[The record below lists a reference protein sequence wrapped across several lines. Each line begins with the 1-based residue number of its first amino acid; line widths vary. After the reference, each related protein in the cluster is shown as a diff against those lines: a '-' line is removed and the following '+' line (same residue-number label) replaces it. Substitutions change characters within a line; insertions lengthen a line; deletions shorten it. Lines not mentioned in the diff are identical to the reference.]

1 MTRFVHLNLHTEY
14 SVVDGILRIK
24 PMMSTLADHQAAAVA
39 VTDQSNLYAAVKH
52 YRAAQSAGIKPLI
65 GADLR
70 LTTPE
75 GHEDY
80 AHFIALCQNYQGYQ
94 NLSELI
100 SRCHTHG
107 QDGGFPMATWAWL
120 EELSEGLIILSGGKE
135 GEIGQ
140 LICAGNLELAAE
152 RCQAWQTLFGDRY
165 YLELQRVGRKE
176 DELVV
181 QQSLDLAAEFGIPV
195 VATNAARFLKTS
207 DFDAHEARVCIN
219 EGRTLDDTRRPKRFT
234 DQQYL
239 KSPEEMQALFE
250 DVPEAI
256 DNTWYI
262 AQRCT
267 LEFNFKDYFL
277 PNFPIPEGMSIDDY
291 LRQVSR
297 EGLETR
303 LDVLLDRE
311 AEDFTEK
318 RKIYDERLE
327 KELDVIISMGFPGY
341 FLIVADFIQWGK
353 DNAIPVGP
361 GRGSGAGSLVAY
373 ALKITDLDPLAYD
386 LLFERFLNPE
396 RVSMPDFDIDFC
408 MDRRDEVIAYVARKY
423 GRDHVSQIITHGTMA
438 AKAVVRDCGR
448 VLGLPYGMVDQ
459 ISKLIPFDLKMTLQ
473 RALDEEEALRERYE
487 KEEDVHELIDL
498 ALQLE
503 GTVRNVGK
511 HAGGVVIAPS
521 KMSDFVP
528 LYCDAGSSSV
538 VCQYDMVDVESIGLV
553 KFDFLGLRTLTII
566 DWAVRDANIQRKA
579 EGLEPIHIDQ
589 LPIDDADTYK
599 VFAQA
604 NTTAIFQFESRGM
617 RDMLKRAKPDRLE
630 DIIALVA
637 LYRPGPMDLIP
648 DFIDRKHGKRF
659 EYLHP
664 LLEPVLESTFGIMVY
679 QEQVM
684 QAAQICAGYSLG
696 GADLLRR
703 AMGKKKPEEMA
714 KQRLMFVEGARDK
727 DIDEDK
733 ANEIFDYME
742 KFAGYGFN
750 KSHAAAYALVAYQT
764 AWLKAHYPAAF
775 MAAVL
780 SADMDNTDKVVG
792 LIDECRNMGID
803 VLSPDVNLCD
813 SKFTVQDA
821 KTIRYGLGAIKGVGE
836 AAIDGMVDDRQ
847 QQGPF
852 CDLFELCRR
861 LDTRKVNRR
870 VLEALI
876 RAGALDQLGPGR
888 SSCIASLD
896 IALKLAEQHAKNTTA
911 GQNDM
916 FGLAA
921 EPSAEPEENAQYVR
935 VREWS
940 EEERLAG
947 EKQTLGLYL
956 SGHPIDRYD
965 EELKSLVSARLN
977 VLKTGKRRVAGQ
989 VIGLRYIN
997 GRRGKMAVAEL
1008 DDKTGRLE
1016 VVVYSDVLE
1025 QFGEFLVKD
1034 RVIIIEG
1041 ECREDNFS
1049 EGLAMNADKILE
1061 IERCRGELAKAL
1073 HIHMDARQM
1082 NGQFAQGVTSLEST
1096 LTPFLEGPCRV
1107 CIDYKNQTTSS
1118 AVLLGER
1125 WRVSVPD
1132 RLLDQLRESFGK
1144 DAIHLEY

>member
-1 MTRFVHLNLHTEY
+1 MVRFVHLNVHTEY
-14 SVVDGILRIK
+14 SVVDGVIRIK
-24 PMMSTLADHQAAAVA
+24 PLMEKLTEHRAPAVA
-39 VTDQSNLYAAVKH
+39 ITDQSNLYAAVKH
-52 YRAAQSAGIKPLI
+52 FRASQSAGIKPII

-70 LTTPE
+70 IETPDSNDAF
-75 GHEDY
+75 GN
-80 AHFIALCQNYQGYQ
+80 FTVLCQHYAGYQ
-94 NLSELI
+94 NLSALI
-100 SRCHTHG
+100 SRCYLEG
-107 QDGGFPMATWAWL
+107 QDTGIPVAKWEWIKEFAD
-120 EELSEGLIILSGGKE
+120 GLIVLSGARE

-140 LICAGNLELAAE
+140 LILAGNLEQAQQRCAE
-152 RCQAWQTLFGDRY
+152 WQAVFPDRF
-165 YLELQRVGRKE
+165 YLELQRIGHVD
-176 DELVV
+176 DERVV
-181 QQSLDLAAEFGIPV
+181 QHSLQLAADLNLPV
-195 VATNAARFLKTS
+195 VATNASRFLITE

-234 DQQYL
+234 QEQYL
-239 KSPEEMQALFE
+239 KSPEEMAVLFE
-250 DVPEAI
+250 DIPEAVE
-256 DNTWYI
+256 NTWYI
-262 AQRCT
+262 AQRCN

-277 PNFPIPEGMSIDDY
+277 PNFPVPEGFTIEEY
-291 LRQVSR
+291 LRHVTR
-297 EGLETR
+297 EGLERR
-303 LDVLLDRE
+303 LDILLDRE
-311 AEDFTEK
+311 APDFAE
-318 RKIYDERLE
+318 RRIPYDERLE
-327 KELDVIISMGFPGY
+327 IELDVIISMGFPGY

-353 DNAIPVGP
+353 DNEIPVGP

-423 GRDHVSQIITHGTMA
+423 GRDHVSQIITYGTMA

-448 VLGLPYGMVDQ
+448 AMGLPYGFVDQ

-473 RALDEEEALRERYE
+473 RALDEEEALRDRYQQ
-487 KEEDVHELIDL
+487 EEEVKDLIDL
-498 ALQLE
+498 GLRLE

-528 LYCDAGSSSV
+528 LYCEADSESI

-566 DWAVRDANIQRKA
+566 DWAVRDANIQRQVSG
-579 EGLEPIHIDQ
+579 EEPIQIDL
-589 LPIDDADTYK
+589 LPLDDAETYQ
-599 VFAQA
+599 VFSQA
-604 NTTAIFQFESRGM
+604 NTTAVFQFESRGM

-648 DFIDRKHGKRF
+648 DFIDRKHGKSF

-664 LLEPVLESTFGIMVY
+664 LLEPVLKPTYGIMVY

-684 QAAQICAGYSLG
+684 QAAQICAGFTLG

-703 AMGKKKPEEMA
+703 AMGKKKVEEMA
-714 KQRLMFVEGARDK
+714 KQRKLFVEGASKK
-727 DIDEDK
+727 DIGEDK

-750 KSHAAAYALVAYQT
+750 KSHAAAYAVVAYQT
-764 AWLKAHYPAAF
+764 AWLKAHHPAAF

-780 SADMDNTDKVVG
+780 SSDMDNTDKVVG
-792 LIDECRNMGID
+792 LIDECRHMGVD
-803 VLSPDVNLCD
+803 VVSPDVNVCS
-813 SKFTVQDA
+813 SKFTVQDE

-836 AAIDGMVDDRQ
+836 GAIDGLVADRDEN
-847 QQGPF
+847 GAF
-852 CDLFELCRR
+852 VDLFELCRR

-876 RAGALDQLGPGR
+876 RAGAMDQLGPGR

-896 IALKLAEQHAKNTTA
+896 VALKLADQHARNATA

-916 FGLAA
+916 FGLSAA
-921 EPSAEPEENAQYVR
+921 PSESESAQFVV

-947 EKQTLGLYL
+947 EKLTLGLYL

-977 VLKTGKRRVAGQ
+977 ALKTGKRRVAGQ
-989 VIGLRYIN
+989 VISMRYIN
-997 GRRGKMAVAEL
+997 ARRGKMAVATL
-1008 DDKTGRLE
+1008 DDKTARVE

-1034 RVIIIEG
+1034 RVVIVEG
-1041 ECREDNFS
+1041 ECREDDYND
-1049 EGLAMNADKILE
+1049 GLAMTAEKVLE
-1061 IERCRGELAKAL
+1061 IERCRSELARQL
-1073 HIHMDARQM
+1073 RIGLDARQL
-1082 NGQFAQGVTSLEST
+1082 NGEMKSKISELQET
-1096 LTPFLEGPCRV
+1096 LSSFTNGECRV
-1107 CIDYKNQTTSS
+1107 CVDYYC
-1118 AVLLGER
+1118 ADAHARVALGEQ
-1125 WRVSVPD
+1125 WRVNIPD
-1132 RLLDQLRESFGK
+1132 RLLDQLREQFGSEHVSV
-1144 DAIHLEY
+1144 DY